1 MKTRKDGSSP
11 YYTNKSVRAKI
22 DKLLSKNSEIWS
34 NLGTGTPLDKGTREE
49 GEKEWGTIAEK
60 IKELD
65 HVFFKRVCP
74 YGIDS

>member
-22 DKLLSKNSEIWS
+22 DKLLAQNATIWS
-34 NLGTGTPLDKGTREE
+34 NLGTGTPSDTKTRGD
-49 GEKEWGTIAEK
+49 GEKQWSVIADK

-65 HVFFKRVCP
+65 QVFFKKICP